1 MKKNNVLKE
10 LVHYYETLY
19 RNNELFN
26 ESQCYDF
33 VKMTSCLT
41 INEAQKLH
49 CDSPITENACLK
61 AICQLANNKSPG
73 PDGFSVEFYKC
84 FWDDLKHP
92 FMECLKYSINK
103 DQLCKSQYEGV
114 ITLLPKPG
122 KDLLLACNYR
132 PITLLNC
139 DYKIIA
145 KVINNRL
152 WPLLPSLVSQDQSGF
167 IKGRNIGD
175 NIRLM
180 FDIIDHANCKN
191 YQVRCYLSI
200 CKKLLTF

>member
-1 MKKNNVLKE
+1 MDGIRRKKQYFLGLEKRNREKKNNFLKNAQGIYVLKE

-33 VKMTSCLT
+33 VKMTSCPT

-49 CDSPITENACLK
+49 CDSLVTENECLK

-84 FWDDLKHP
+84 FWDDLKQP

-114 ITLLPKPG
+114 ITLLPKPE
-122 KDLLLACNYR
+122 KTFFLLVV
-132 PITLLNC
+132 T
-139 DYKIIA
+139 D
-145 KVINNRL
+145 
-152 WPLLPSLVSQDQSGF
+152 PS
-167 IKGRNIGD
+167 R
-175 NIRLM
+175 
-180 FDIIDHANCKN
+180 
-191 YQVRCYLSI
+191 Y
-200 CKKLLTF
+200 